1 MIPAFFRR
9 RKYAQ
14 DLLTY
19 RKIFSLIFLSFSYLG
34 VRFFMKITLAII
46 LFFVVNTLY
55 AQNGELS
62 KQQIRFVMDKQIAG
76 WNSGN
81 VDSFMLGYAQF
92 DSLRFASG
100 GSVTYGWKNMLERY
114 KKSYPTKEKMG
125 HLMFS
130 EISIDLISS
139 DAAVVFGK
147 WKLKRANDE
156 PWGLFTLLFKH
167 NNGEWRIIHDHT
179 STGN

>member
-14 DLLTY
+14 DLLKY
-19 RKIFSLIFLSFSYLG
+19 RKIFSLIFQSFSYLG
-34 VRFFMKITLAII
+34 VHFSMKTI
-46 LFFVVNTLY
+46 LVVIMFVVVNALN
-55 AQNGELS
+55 AQNSEQS
-62 KQQIRFVMDKQIAG
+62 KQQIRFVMDKQVAG

-81 VDSFMLGYAQF
+81 IDSFMLGYAQF

-114 KKSYPTKEKMG
+114 KKNYPTKEKMG
-125 HLMFS
+125 YLTFDQ
-130 EISIDLISS
+130 ISIDLISP
-139 DAAVVFGK
+139 DAAVAFGK
-147 WKLKRANDE
+147 WSLKRSTDE

-167 NNGEWRIIHDHT
+167 KNGVWRIVHDHT
-179 STGN
+179 SSGN